1 VIDTLEPALEN
12 GTLECRRIVV
22 EPEGV
27 VSILALAVV
36 FAIVFEPPA
45 LQKKKKIIQYIY
57 FVRIKNW
64 Q

>member
-1 VIDTLEPALEN
+1 VTDTL
-12 GTLECRRIVV
+12 

-45 LQKKKKIIQYIY
+45 LQKRKKSFNTYIL
-57 FVRIKNW
+57 
-64 Q
+64 